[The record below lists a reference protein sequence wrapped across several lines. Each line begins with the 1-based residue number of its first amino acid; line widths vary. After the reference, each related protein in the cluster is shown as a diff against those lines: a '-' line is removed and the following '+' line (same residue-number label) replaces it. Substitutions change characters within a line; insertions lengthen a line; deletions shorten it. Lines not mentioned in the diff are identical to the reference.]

1 MKIKVTIAY
10 AEVEDEYPHWASYN
24 AYVKDVDGE
33 VKTTCD
39 KEEATNFATK
49 EAAMKYIE
57 EKKLHKME
65 DKYDNSRNLRYYSAN
80 TDSYIKEGSIKI
92 VR

>member
-24 AYVKDVDGE
+24 AYVTDVDGK

-39 KEEATNFATK
+39 REEATNFATK
-49 EAAMKYIE
+49 EEAMAYIK
-57 EKKLHKME
+57 EKNISKWE
-65 DKYDNSRNLRYYSAN
+65 DKYDNSRNLRNYNAN